1 MSKGPRIE
9 FRVSE
14 EERQRLD
21 LEAVAHQCSRPELI
35 RKRVFAKEAPAEAP
49 QQLRGGRDA
58 IDRAITAVTRQYS
71 GIPRHHLEPIVCTVI
86 CALAADG

>member
-35 RKRVFAKEAPAEAP
+35 RKRVFSNESP
-49 QQLRGGRDA
+49 QPLHGGRDA
-58 IDRAITAVTRQYS
+58 IDRAITAVTRQYQ